1 MQAVVV
7 KEAGAMQRWLCQRRL
22 RWGGISHVDS
32 SGRGWWWVCLD
43 RFEGERGGA
52 GGGDVLAMLTVL
64 EDAGCWR
71 DQEGGGGDGAVLAAS
86 MGIEEAV
93 VVMPH

>member
-7 KEAGAMQRWLCQRRL
+7 KEARAMGQRWLCQRQL

-43 RFEGERGGA
+43 CFEGERGGA
-52 GGGDVLAMLTVL
+52 GGGDVLAVLTVL

-71 DQEGGGGDGAVLAAS
+71 DQGGGGDGAALAAS
-86 MGIEEAV
+86 MKIEEV
-93 VVMPH
+93 VVTPH